1 MTIESHGASLD
12 AHNSAE
18 RFELQTRIATGNLF
32 ESFVGFDR
40 RLKRKVLVKRP
51 AKDSSMSQDACG
63 HILKRSFESACHFR
77 HPNIL
82 SPISGFEQ
90 DGKYNVVYPY
100 VAESVDLNTEM
111 FRRNYQEL
119 LFQIFSAVDFIHCMG
134 YVHCDL
140 KKDNF
145 RILRHGETD
154 RVLLSDFDL
163 LTASGMQPEGLVFG
177 SPLHIAPEILRN
189 EIVLPQS
196 DHYSLGVML
205 LLMTHS
211 NPSELEVQLGKVA
224 DGSHQE
230 LEVNRDTL
238 SRQMEGL
245 VSVVNSLSRYHHVE
259 RPANLGHLLR
269 EYGSQLGIDASRY
282 ENHLLWHVLRT
293 RYYTWQKE
301 EDKSRKG
308 LQEFLTHDVK
318 LLGIPQ
324 ELATDL
330 EGTSFMSHSDSYR
343 VARKAVSEN
352 PVERYVDHFYVS
364 PSLGDLEKLYARVDG
379 ATTPYTTSPSAM
391 SWVQV
396 VRTVLK
402 LKAKGQFLK
411 AAILLKRLLRSDSDE
426 ISVRTRASLY
436 VRLGEC
442 CRHLGFV
449 ADARQDFTR
458 ALASNQLSP
467 TKQVHVHLQQAD
479 LLAIDKNQEEHDRF
493 LHKAYAIATAHDLL
507 HLRLKVLER
516 QLWTVYQ
523 KGRPR
528 PALRDLRVL
537 ARIAK
542 DHRLI
547 THELVIQNVF
557 GCIEWTLG
565 NLDTAQE
572 VFQTAIRNCA
582 EYVDSGRL
590 VPLYANLGMVSFDR
604 GEYKEAIEFNSL
616 AKKLNCASSGIS
628 RGAFIEASLFS
639 CYVLIGEYEKAER
652 SMANYLE
659 VFRARGDR
667 GAIGLYHLNMGW
679 LNLRRGRYREAEF
692 GLRYAT
698 AVFESVSAPWY
709 LGKALLYLG
718 TLYCWQGKVDLAV
731 SLQSRAEKIFQE
743 MQDRVFLLDSR
754 QLRECLE
761 FVRERKV
768 CQESCVA
775 LTKEYVGCG
784 NSFGACSCIALLLF
798 SGDSEEVKS
807 IVAESEPLRKYL
819 SESAAVFVQAV
830 YSHIRAFYSTEGSS
844 AQVDIS
850 RLKESFR
857 RYSHEGLYFHALHS
871 SLRIQKHYEATE
883 QAGLRLRFLR
893 EALRLAKLVSNP
905 NIANEIEISL
915 GHLTTSADSCRPKYV
930 AFHHVSALLN
940 TVSDYKSTAQQ
951 LLRLALDETSAERG
965 AILLTTEGGKNLRVE
980 AAIDCDH
987 ESLSDII
994 NLSKNVIQS
1003 VYDRRRGMFVED
1015 ALQDE
1020 TTKSYKSVVV
1030 HNILSIACVPLISQD
1045 RLIGVLYLDHHS
1057 LPGLFGIDER
1067 ELIQS
1072 VANFIAVAFAHAR
1085 TLDLLQRQKQEVVKT
1100 LATHGSGTMFI
1111 TRNREMKDI
1120 LEKLPIIA
1128 NSDAAILLRGESG
1141 TGKEILATMIHQYSP
1156 YRDGPL
1162 VSVNCAALDG
1172 ELLESELFGIE
1183 RGVATGVAR
1192 REGRLHTAD
1201 GGTLFLDEIGDMP
1214 IATQAKLL
1222 RVIETKQFEMVGS
1235 NVQETVD
1242 IRVVAATNKEL
1253 GKLISNHRFRSDL
1266 YYRINTIEIF
1276 LPPLRDRPEDV
1287 ELLIEHFASILAPN
1301 RALRFSGPAMETLT
1315 AYSWPGNVR
1324 ELRNVVEKMCI
1335 LHQSGIIDIEM
1346 LPTEIA
1352 GLKARESARTIFRGK
1367 SSQSEKARITELLNE
1382 FDWNQSAVARA
1393 LNLSHTTLQRRI
1405 KQYGIE
1411 RDSRNE

>member
-1 MTIESHGASLD
+1 
-12 AHNSAE
+12 
-18 RFELQTRIATGNLF
+18 
-32 ESFVGFDR
+32 
-40 RLKRKVLVKRP
+40 
-51 AKDSSMSQDACG
+51 MSQDDCSN
-63 HILKRSFESACHFR
+63 ILKRSFESACHFR

-82 SPISGFEQ
+82 PPISGFER
-90 DGKYNVVYPY
+90 DGMYHVVYPY
-100 VAESVDLNTEM
+100 FAESVGLDTEM
-111 FRRNYQEL
+111 FRRNNQEL

-145 RILRHGETD
+145 RILSQGETL
-154 RVLLSDFDL
+154 RALLSDFDL
-163 LTASGMQPEGLVFG
+163 LTASGMQPQGLVFG
-177 SPLHIAPEILRN
+177 SPLHIAPEILRD

-205 LLMTHS
+205 LLMAHS
-211 NPSELEVQLGKVA
+211 RPSELEVQLRKVA

-230 LEVNRDTL
+230 LEVTKDAL

-245 VSVVNSLSRYHHVE
+245 VPIVNSLSRYHHVE

-269 EYGSQLGIDASRY
+269 ENGSELGIDASSY

-293 RYYTWQKE
+293 RYYMWQKE
-301 EDKSRKG
+301 TNESRKN

-324 ELATDL
+324 EFATDL
-330 EGTSFMSHSDSYR
+330 EGTSFMSHSDKYR
-343 VARKAVSEN
+343 VARKAVSKT
-352 PVERYVDHFYVS
+352 PVERHVDHFYVS
-364 PSLGDLEKLYARVDG
+364 PSLGDLEKLYAGIDG
-379 ATTPYTTSPSAM
+379 ATMPYTTSVSGM
-391 SWVQV
+391 SWVQIA
-396 VRTVLK
+396 RTALK
-402 LKAKGQFLK
+402 LKTKGQFLK
-411 AAILLKRLLRSDSDE
+411 AAVVLKQLLQSDSDG
-426 ISVRTRASLY
+426 ISEGTRASLY
-436 VRLGEC
+436 VRLGEW

-449 ADARQDFTR
+449 ADAREDFTR
-458 ALASNQLSP
+458 ALASNHLSP

-479 LLAIDKNQEEHDRF
+479 LLAMDKNQEEHDRF
-493 LHKAYAIATAHDLL
+493 LHKAYAIATAHNLTR
-507 HLRLKVLER
+507 LRLKVMER

-528 PALRDLRVL
+528 PALRDLQIL

-542 DHRLI
+542 DHSLT
-547 THELVIQNVF
+547 THELVVQNAM

-565 NLDTAQE
+565 NLDTAHR
-572 VFQTAIRNCA
+572 VLQTAIRNCA
-582 EYVDSGRL
+582 EYGDSGRL
-590 VPLYANLGMVSFDR
+590 VPLYANLGLVSFDR
-604 GEYKEAIEFNSL
+604 GEYKEAIEFHSL
-616 AKKLNCASSGIS
+616 AKKLNCASSGIF
-628 RGAFIEASLFS
+628 RGAFIEASLFT
-639 CYVLIGEYEKAER
+639 CYVFIGEYEKAER
-652 SMANYLE
+652 SIANYLE
-659 VFRARGDR
+659 VSRTRGDR
-667 GAIGLYHLNMGW
+667 GAIGLYHLHMGW

-692 GLRYAT
+692 ELRYAT
-698 AVFESVSAPWY
+698 AAFESVSMDWL
-709 LGKALLYLG
+709 LGRALLYLG
-718 TLYCWQGKVDLAV
+718 TLYCWQGKVDLAA
-731 SLQSRAEKIFQE
+731 SLQSHAEKIFQE
-743 MQDRVFLLDSR
+743 TQDRVYLLDSR

-768 CQESCVA
+768 SSESCVA
-775 LTKEYVGCG
+775 LTKEYVRCG

-798 SGDSEEVKS
+798 SGNSEEVKS

-819 SESAAVFVQAV
+819 SESAAVFIQAV
-830 YSHIRAFYSTEGSS
+830 YSHIRAFHSTEGSS
-844 AQVDIS
+844 VRVDIS

-857 RYSHEGLYFHALHS
+857 RYSREGLYFHALYS
-871 SLRIQKHYEATE
+871 SLRIEKYYEATE

-893 EALRLAKLVSNP
+893 ETLRLARLVRNP

-915 GHLTTSADSCRPKYV
+915 AQLTTSADSCHSKYV
-930 AFHHVSALLN
+930 AFHHVSSLLN

-994 NLSKNVIQS
+994 NLSKSVIQS
-1003 VYDRRRGMFVED
+1003 VYDRRRGMFVAD
-1015 ALQDE
+1015 ALRDE
-1020 TTKSYKSVVV
+1020 ATKSYKSVVV
-1030 HNILSIACVPLISQD
+1030 HNILSIACVPLVSPD

-1057 LPGLFGIDER
+1057 LPGVFGVDER

-1085 TLDLLQRQKQEVVKT
+1085 TLDLLQRQKEEVVKT
-1100 LATHGSGTMFI
+1100 LAARGSGTMFI
-1111 TRNREMKDI
+1111 TRNREVKDI

-1128 NSDAAILLRGESG
+1128 NSDASILLRGESG

-1162 VSVNCAALDG
+1162 VSLNCAALDG
-1172 ELLESELFGIE
+1172 ELLASELFGIE

-1214 IATQAKLL
+1214 LATQAKLL

-1235 NVQETVD
+1235 NVSETVD
-1242 IRVVAATNKEL
+1242 VRFVAATNKEL
-1253 GKLISNHRFRSDL
+1253 GKLISDHRFRFDL
-1266 YYRINTIEIF
+1266 YYRINTIEIL

-1287 ELLIEHFASILAPN
+1287 ELLIEHFVSIFAPN
-1301 RALRFSGPAMETLT
+1301 RALRFSGPALATLT

-1324 ELRNVVEKMCI
+1324 ELRNVAEKMCI
-1335 LHQSGIIDIEM
+1335 LHQSGIIDIGM

-1352 GLKARESARTIFRGK
+1352 GLKARESARAIFRVK

-1382 FDWNQSAVARA
+1382 FGWNQSAVARA
-1393 LNLSHTTLQRRI
+1393 VNLSYTTLQRRI
-1405 KQYGIE
+1405 KQYGIV

>member
-1 MTIESHGASLD
+1 
-12 AHNSAE
+12 
-18 RFELQTRIATGNLF
+18 
-32 ESFVGFDR
+32 
-40 RLKRKVLVKRP
+40 
-51 AKDSSMSQDACG
+51 MSQDDCG
-63 HILKRSFESACHFR
+63 HILKRSLESACHFR

-82 SPISGFEQ
+82 PPISGFER
-90 DGKYNVVYPY
+90 DGVYNVVYPY
-100 VAESVDLNTEM
+100 LAESVDLDTEM

-119 LFQIFSAVDFIHCMG
+119 LIQIFSAVDFIHCMG

-145 RILRHGETD
+145 RILCRGETH

-177 SPLHIAPEILRN
+177 SPLHIAPEILRD

-205 LLMTHS
+205 LLMAHNS
-211 NPSELEVQLGKVA
+211 PSELEVQLRKVA

-230 LEVNRDTL
+230 LRVTRDDL
-238 SRQMEGL
+238 CRQIEGL
-245 VSVVNSLSRYHHVE
+245 APIVNSLSRYHHVE

-269 EYGSQLGIDASRY
+269 EHGSQLAIDASRY
-282 ENHLLWHVLRT
+282 DNRLLWHVIRT
-293 RYYTWQKE
+293 RYCMWQKE
-301 EDKSRKG
+301 TNRLRKG
-308 LQEFLTHDVK
+308 LLEFLTHDVK

-324 ELATDL
+324 ELANDF
-330 EGTSFMSHSDSYR
+330 EATSLMSHSDKYR
-343 VARKAVSEN
+343 VARKVVSET
-352 PVERYVDHFYVS
+352 PIERHVDHFYVS
-364 PSLGDLEKLYARVDG
+364 PSLSDLEKLYARVDG
-379 ATTPYTTSPSAM
+379 ATTPHTTSQSTV
-391 SWVQV
+391 SWVQTA
-396 VRTVLK
+396 RTALK

-411 AAILLKRLLRSDSDE
+411 AAILLRPLLQSDSEE
-426 ISVRTRASLY
+426 ISPKTRASLC

-442 CRHLGFV
+442 CRHLGFM
-449 ADARQDFTR
+449 ADARQDFAR
-458 ALASNQLSP
+458 ALASNHLSP
-467 TKQVHVHLQQAD
+467 TKQILVHLQQAD
-479 LLAIDKNQEEHDRF
+479 LLAIDKNQEEHDRS
-493 LHKAYAIATAHDLL
+493 LHKAYATATAYDLL

-528 PALRDLRVL
+528 SALRDFRVL
-537 ARIAK
+537 VRIAK
-542 DHRLI
+542 DRELI
-547 THELVIQNVF
+547 THELIAQNAL

-565 NLDTAQE
+565 NLDTALE
-572 VFQTAIRNCA
+572 LLQTATRNCA
-582 EYVDSGRL
+582 DYVDSGRL
-590 VPLYANLGMVSFDR
+590 VPLYANLGLVSFDR
-604 GEYKEAIEFNSL
+604 GEYREAIEFHSL

-628 RGAFIEASLFS
+628 RGAFIEASLSS
-639 CYVLIGEYEKAER
+639 CYVLIGDYEKAER
-652 SMANYLE
+652 SIANYLE
-659 VFRARGDR
+659 VSRTRGDR
-667 GAIGLYHLNMGW
+667 GAIGMYHLNVGW
-679 LNLRRGRYREAEF
+679 LNLRRGRYREAEL

-698 AVFESVSAPWY
+698 AVFESVSAPWH
-709 LGKALLYLG
+709 LGRALLCLG
-718 TLYCWQGKVDLAV
+718 TLYCWQGKVDLAA
-731 SLQSRAEKIFQE
+731 SLQSRAEKIFQQ
-743 MQDRVFLLDSR
+743 MQDRVYLLDSR

-761 FVRERKV
+761 FVREGKV
-768 CQESCVA
+768 RPESCAA
-775 LTKEYVGCG
+775 LTREYIGCG
-784 NSFGACSCIALLLF
+784 NSLGACSCIALLLF
-798 SGDSEEVKS
+798 SGNSEEVKN
-807 IVAESEPLRKYL
+807 IVAESQPLQKHL

-830 YSHIRAFYSTEGSS
+830 HGHICAFHSTEGSTTR
-844 AQVDIS
+844 VDIS
-850 RLKESFR
+850 QLKEAFR
-857 RYSHEGLYFHALHS
+857 RYSREGLYFHALHS
-871 SLRIQKHYEATE
+871 SLRIEKYYEATV
-883 QAGLRLRFLR
+883 QTGLRQRFLR
-893 EALRLAKLVSNP
+893 EALRLARLVRNP
-905 NIANEIEISL
+905 DIANEIEVSL
-915 GHLTTSADSCRPKYV
+915 IQLTTTADSCRSKYV
-930 AFHHVSALLN
+930 TFHHVSSLLN

-987 ESLSDII
+987 ESLNDII
-994 NLSKNVIQS
+994 NLSKSVIQS

-1015 ALQDE
+1015 ALRDE

-1030 HNILSIACVPLISQD
+1030 HNILSIACVPLVSQD

-1057 LPGLFGIDER
+1057 LPGVFGVDER

-1100 LATHGSGTMFI
+1100 LAARGSGTMFI

-1128 NSDAAILLRGESG
+1128 NSDASILLRGESG

-1183 RGVATGVAR
+1183 KGVATGVAR

-1214 IATQAKLL
+1214 LATQAKLL

-1235 NVQETVD
+1235 AVLETVD
-1242 IRVVAATNKEL
+1242 IRFVAATNKEL
-1253 GKLISNHRFRSDL
+1253 SKLISNHGFRSDL
-1266 YYRINTIEIF
+1266 YYRINTIEIL

-1287 ELLIEHFASILAPN
+1287 ELLIEHFFSVLAPN
-1301 RALRFSGPAMETLT
+1301 RALRFSVPALETLT

-1335 LHQSGIIDIEM
+1335 LRQSGIIDIEM
-1346 LPTEIA
+1346 LPPEIA
-1352 GLKARESARTIFRGK
+1352 GSKARESARTILRAKG
-1367 SSQSEKARITELLNE
+1367 SQSEKARITEFLND

-1393 LNLSHTTLQRRI
+1393 LNLSYTTLQRRI
-1405 KQYGIE
+1405 KQYGIV